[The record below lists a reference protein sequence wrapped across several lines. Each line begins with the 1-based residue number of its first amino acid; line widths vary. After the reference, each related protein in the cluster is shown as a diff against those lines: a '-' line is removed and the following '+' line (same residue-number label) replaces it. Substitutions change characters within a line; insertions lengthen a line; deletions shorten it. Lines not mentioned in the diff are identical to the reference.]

1 MCIRDSTQPVS
12 LAADGSS
19 SVATVTVESTNP
31 DGADAATVSLEVVNG
46 LVGGGRPVQSVVTW
60 RGQTYRPSL
69 GSTSYSVSSDV
80 EAPAAP
86 SGLAAVAG
94 DSQVSLDWD
103 DSAAADLTSYTVSR
117 DGAEL
122 ASGLTE
128 SSYVDDTAVNDT
140 SYSYT
145 VTASDSCNESDAS
158 SAVEATPIDPGIGP
172 FARGDSNGDGTV
184 NISDPSATL
193 NWLFLGGGNPPCLAA
208 ADANQD
214 GSVNI
219 SDPSYT
225 LRWLFL
231 GGADHPA
238 PTTCGNSTDD
248 GDVAQGCDT
257 ATCE

>member
-1 MCIRDSTQPVS
+1 M
-12 LAADGSS
+12 
-19 SVATVTVESTNP
+19 TVESTNP

-94 DSQVSLDWD
+94 NNQVSLDWD
-103 DSAAADLTSYTVSR
+103 DSTAADLTSYTVSR

-193 NWLFLGGGNPPCLAA
+193 NWLFLGGGDPPCLAA

-238 PTTCGNSTDD
+238 PSACGRSTDA
-248 GDVAQGCDT
+248 GDMAQGCDT
-257 ATCE
+257 ATCAE